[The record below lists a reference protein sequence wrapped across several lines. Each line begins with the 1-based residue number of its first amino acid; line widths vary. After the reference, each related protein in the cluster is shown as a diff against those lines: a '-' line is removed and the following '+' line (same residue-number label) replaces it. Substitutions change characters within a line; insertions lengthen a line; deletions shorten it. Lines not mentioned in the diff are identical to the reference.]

1 MSAVIKTWGRN
12 LNSTDPERRALYIST
27 HPQRGTPAES
37 FFYAVQRILSHLSSL
52 SQSSADPWWLHR
64 KCEHCEA
71 TARRYFNM
79 PWLPTH
85 HIYDKWKTGYC
96 LRHGIL
102 MHNDLFSISN
112 KERVVAVDGDV
123 LQFRTATN
131 KYSVEFT
138 LYRDHADVVIV
149 KEDSYQVV
157 FTYKN
162 HEDSGPYAS
171 AYEFLVR
178 RIREFTMSL
187 IDAVVS
193 CRYKVYINGRP
204 VCPPNQR
211 KA

>member
-1 MSAVIKTWGRN
+1 MRVEVRTRGRF
-12 LNSTDPERRALYIST
+12 LNSLDPERHTLYISAS
-27 HPQRGTPAES
+27 PARGAPAES
-37 FFYAVQRILSHLSSL
+37 FFYAVQRIMSHLSSL

-64 KCEHCEA
+64 KCEYCEA

-204 VCPPNQR
+204 VCPHQR